1 VPNPKDKVEDAL
13 SSLRSR
19 STSKSAGQN
28 VADASVTNIKDI
40 LERRLNLL
48 VCRGKV
54 SLADAQTAIARNW
67 IAAYARWVGPVP

>member
-1 VPNPKDKVEDAL
+1 VEDAL
-13 SSLRSR
+13 STPRSR
-19 STSKSAGQN
+19 STLKSTGQN
-28 VADASVTNIKDI
+28 VADASVINIKDV